1 MSTQTTEPFVRS
13 PLWWFTR
20 LEGKG
25 MHLALLAALS
35 KHADKDTNTCYP
47 SQGALADFLGRSRP
61 WVNSAIKELEQL
73 GLLKK
78 TYQTITTRRG
88 QATTSCLYEV
98 IYQETTA
105 AGEVGQVAVR
115 EDKISNVSPLTPPV
129 KQADTNKNPI
139 NKSLSEISIDDWK
152 PAASTLTALTNA
164 LGADAGDRYLAK
176 FRAKVAERGYQY
188 ADFDV
193 ALLYWLDADRKRE
206 LLGKPQS
213 EKSAARARTRQAK
226 EQPAKIDTDVEAFV
240 DAADQMPAEV
250 KTAVYAMLTG
260 TAPAAFVSEGAR
272 FKAACLMLAKDRGLD
287 FYRAWLSQLDLS
299 SISDGTLLVGG
310 GSSYG
315 RRFVSEKCEGTI
327 ARACRAAGLRFE
339 RLRFS

>member
-1 MSTQTTEPFVRS
+1 MSTQTTEPFVRH
-13 PLWWFTR
+13 PAWWGKR
-20 LEGKG
+20 LKGKG
-25 MHLALLAALS
+25 MHLSLLNTLS
-35 KHADKDTNTCYP
+35 SHADATEDTCFP
-47 SQGALADFLGRSRP
+47 SQGELADILGRSRP
-61 WVNSAIKELEQL
+61 WVNAAIKELVNL
-73 GLLKK
+73 GLLVKVNRIKK
-78 TYQTITTRRG
+78 TRTGY
-88 QATTSCLYEV
+88 ATTSCLYRL
-98 IYQETTA
+98 IYREA
-105 AGEVGQVAVR
+105 DCSVAPE
-115 EDKISNVSPLTPPV
+115 EDSENEDRILNFSPLTPPV
-129 KQADTNKNPI
+129 KQPDTNKNPT

-152 PAASTLTALTNA
+152 PAASTLTELKDA
-164 LGADAGDRYLAK
+164 LGLDAGERYLAK

-193 ALLYWLDADRKRE
+193 ALLDWLEADRKRG
-206 LLGKPQS
+206 LLSKP
-213 EKSAARARTRQAK
+213 EKAKPVAGTTSRQAR
-226 EQPAKIDTDVEAFV
+226 EHSAKIDTDIAAFV
-240 DAADQMPAEV
+240 DNADEVPAEV
-250 KTAVYAMLTG
+250 KTVVYALLAG

-287 FYRAWLSQLDLS
+287 FYRAWLAQLELS